1 MNNIMK
7 YKSYIGSVEFS
18 EEDELFYG
26 KVMGI
31 RSLISY
37 EGQTAKELIA
47 DFHSAV
53 DEYLDVCTSEG
64 KKPETAFKGSFNVRL
79 SPELHRKIFIYA
91 SAHQMSLNKYIE
103 EILSASPAAQ
113 INI

>member
-7 YKSYIGSVEFS
+7 YKGYIGSVEFS
-18 EEDELFYG
+18 EDDELFYG
-26 KVMGI
+26 KVVGI

-53 DEYLDVCTSEG
+53 NEYLDICISA
-64 KKPETAFKGSFNVRL
+64 KKQNV
-79 SPELHRKIFIYA
+79 
-91 SAHQMSLNKYIE
+91 
-103 EILSASPAAQ
+103 
-113 INI
+113 